1 MTDRLTI
8 ADLAELYEKAAG
20 APDAKA
26 LYRAVDAVVKRRI
39 GHELFTIMRIY
50 EGGEEVERVYSSN
63 ETAYPVRGRKVKK
76 GTHWGDKVLGRGEIH
91 IARDKEEVKR
101 AFADYELIWS
111 LGVESIM
118 NVPISFRGRQLGTM
132 NVSGKAHQYGEDE
145 ARAARAIAAY
155 LVPVLLAD
163 YE

>member
-8 ADLAELYEKAAG
+8 ADLAALYEQASG
-20 APDAKA
+20 APDAA
-26 LYRAVDAVVKRRI
+26 TLYRAVDGLVGRKI
-39 GHELFTIMRIY
+39 GHRLFTIMRIY
-50 EGGEEVERVYSSN
+50 EGGQEVERVHSSN

-101 AFADYELIWS
+101 AFEDYELIWS

-118 NVPISFRGRQLGTM
+118 NVPVSFRGRQLGTM
-132 NVSGKAHQYGEDE
+132 NVSGAANQYGEAE
-145 ARAARAIAAY
+145 QRAARAIAAY

-163 YE
+163 Y